1 MNISPTAVG
10 MMKIRRWFSR
20 TLEAG
25 GMRRSNQRSRKRG
38 SNLTPDA
45 RSRGRTAASQRRHL
59 AQQPVH
65 QRTAPVTGGIRAL
78 AQTVRLN
85 VTATVATADA
95 RGALGG
101 AACGAG
107 SQEHSGLM
115 PSYCAYVSDKICFR
129 VFSST

>member
-1 MNISPTAVG
+1 MVYVQVGLIAAPKCQSVLYDEAVQQG
-10 MMKIRRWFSR
+10 ARH
-20 TLEAG
+20 
-25 GMRRSNQRSRKRG
+25 RS
-38 SNLTPDA
+38 D
-45 RSRGRTAASQRRHL
+45 
-59 AQQPVH
+59 
-65 QRTAPVTGGIRAL
+65 TAPNTHSGC
-78 AQTVRLN
+78 N
-85 VTATVATADA
+85 ATVATADA